1 MKNGGGKMDRFLR
14 NKDIISQKNLNEVT
28 VIGAGGVGSCLILSA
43 AIMGFKKI
51 HLWDFDTLEEHNLST
66 TMYPESFLGET
77 KTHAAKELVRYFG
90 CKTEIVE
97 HQKWG
102 PMDPLTPC
110 VMMAPDNMEIRKI
123 VYMAW
128 MRSNKRKVLVDGRM
142 GALTMEVITCDYWND
157 NYLTTWKSS
166 SEIEDEPCTA
176 KHTIFTANIIA
187 GIMLSQIFNVLHKR
201 SYHSYIWKS
210 LAPYMSREQGLVI
223 PENMEKTSDKETET
237 QTSVSES
244 ESTSVIRST

>member
-1 MKNGGGKMDRFLR
+1 MNRFLR

-51 HLWDFDTLEEHNLST
+51 HLWDFDELEEHNLST
-66 TMYPESFLGET
+66 TMYPESFLGLSKT
-77 KTHAAKELVRYFG
+77 KAAKELVKYFG
-90 CKTEIVE
+90 CPTEIIE
-97 HQKWG
+97 HQQWG
-102 PMDPLTPC
+102 PLDPLSPC

-123 VYMAW
+123 VW
-128 MRSNKRKVLVDGRM
+128 RTWTRQRNRKVLVDGRM
-142 GALTMEVITCDYWND
+142 GALSMEVITCDYLND
-157 NYLTTWKSS
+157 NYINTWKPS

-176 KHTIFTANIIA
+176 KHTIFTANIVS
-187 GIMLSQIFNVLHKR
+187 GIMLSQAFNVLHKR

-210 LAPYMSREQGLVI
+210 LAPYMSKEEGLVLPI
-223 PENMEKTSDKETET
+223 NMEKTSDKETET

-244 ESTSVIRST
+244 ESTPVVWSTKSR